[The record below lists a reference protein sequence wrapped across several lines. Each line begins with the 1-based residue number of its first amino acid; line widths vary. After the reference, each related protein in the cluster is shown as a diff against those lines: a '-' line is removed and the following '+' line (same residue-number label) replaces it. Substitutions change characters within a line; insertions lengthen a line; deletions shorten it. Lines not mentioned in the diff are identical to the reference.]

1 MVICKKQKNDIILRN
16 RLITKYLEN
25 LKKLNIMSKIGTTAN
40 TITLNY
46 LPQNLIIKSASENT
60 STPFND
66 LTQLNVSVNG
76 TEIVSMASNA
86 TIETARSEERR
97 VGIDPTATSSIG
109 LPKQTVLQ
117 LSDGKIENVN
127 CNITFTS
134 STDYNVYANS
144 ENLGTENYFWST
156 STINALSNN
165 IYSDFRSLSFPED
178 DGEIIV
184 QWKNG
189 FSDKYVLDDGR
200 EVVAL
205 SSQYMSQVSLPYQ
218 TYVSIF
224 NPGNEIASVQY
235 FNNNATT
242 AQTAVVQR

>member
-1 MVICKKQKNDIILRN
+1 
-16 RLITKYLEN
+16 
-25 LKKLNIMSKIGTTAN
+25 MSKIGTTAN

-46 LPQNLIIKSASENT
+46 LPQNLVINTASGPQSA
-60 STPFND
+60 PFDD

-76 TEIVSMASNA
+76 TEIVSLASNA
-86 TIETARSEERR
+86 TLETAFS
-97 VGIDPTATSSIG
+97 VNNQAGGDIGTAAGGLG

-127 CNITFTS
+127 CNLTFTS
-134 STDYNVYANS
+134 TTEYNVYANS
-144 ENLGTENYFWST
+144 EILGTENYFWST
-156 STINALSNN
+156 STINSLSNN

-178 DGEIIV
+178 DGELII

-189 FSDKYVLDDGR
+189 YSDKFILDDGR

-205 SSQYMSQVSLPYQ
+205 ASQYMSQINLPNN
-218 TYVSIF
+218 TYISVF

-235 FNNNATT
+235 FNNNTTT
-242 AQTAVVQR
+242 AQTVVVQR

>member
-1 MVICKKQKNDIILRN
+1 
-16 RLITKYLEN
+16 
-25 LKKLNIMSKIGTTAN
+25 MSKIGTTAN

-46 LPQNLIIKSASENT
+46 LPQNLIINSASTTATE
-60 STPFND
+60 PFND

-86 TIETARSEERR
+86 TIETAFSVNNQ
-97 VGIDPTATSSIG
+97 VGGDTAAAGSG

-134 STDYNVYANS
+134 ATDYNVYANS
-144 ENLGTENYFWST
+144 ENLGQENYFWST

-178 DGEIIV
+178 DGELII

-189 FSDKYVLDDGR
+189 FSDKFVLDNGR
-200 EVVAL
+200 EVIAL
-205 SSQYMSQVSLPYQ
+205 ASKYMSQVNLPNS
-218 TYVSIF
+218 TYVSVF
-224 NPGNEIASVQY
+224 NPDDSIASVQY